1 MKTLAL
7 IALLSVLPRL
17 CALTITHV
25 GTSQVLDSGGTGS
38 SFPLNFI
45 WEFPQYQGTA
55 PLLSVSITTSYTAT
69 VISSQNN
76 PFSSPLVWNPSALI
90 TPNGYFVSSI
100 GGPGTMLF
108 DYPAGLQAGEVGESV
123 VIAPG
128 NTAYYRADLT
138 ASTSLLLT
146 DVGLYNFIGNA
157 NKRLNL
163 GMTGV
168 SPTFYGTS
176 QGRGVGTIN
185 IVYTTSGLAQ
195 LAQSVP
201 DAGLSGLLLA
211 SSLVALLGVH
221 RFRVR

>member
-1 MKTLAL
+1 
-7 IALLSVLPRL
+7 LLSVLPRL

-76 PFSSPLVWNPSALI
+76 PFSSPLVWNPSAVI
-90 TPNGYFVSSI
+90 SPRGYWVSSI
-100 GGPGTMLF
+100 GGPGSMMLG
-108 DYPAGLQAGEVGESV
+108 YPAGLVAEDTGDSV
-123 VIAPG
+123 TIAPAA
-128 NTAYYRADLT
+128 TAYYRADLT
-138 ASTSLLLT
+138 ASTNVLLT
-146 DVGLYNFIGNA
+146 DVGLYNFIGNG

-163 GMTGV
+163 DMTGV

-176 QGRGVGTIN
+176 QGHGVGTVS
-185 IVYTTSGLAQ
+185 IVYTTADQPLILSAQ
-195 LAQSVP
+195 HVP
-201 DAGLSGLLLA
+201 DAGVSGLLLA
-211 SSLVALLGVH
+211 SSVVMLLGLH
-221 RFRVR
+221 RFRER